1 MRVKSTAPP
10 EHLIKLMPTEAEQ
23 YAYCK
28 SIGCCFECEW
38 CVGYSESWSK
48 KPKHTKKD
56 KIIKTEH
63 IPTKFD
69 NLAKKVV
76 SAKDYPDCDHPLLS
90 EIIRVFKK

>member
-10 EHLIKLMPTEAEQ
+10 QHLIKLMPTESEQ

-48 KPKHTKKD
+48 KPKHTKKE
-56 KIIKTEH
+56 KIIKTDSNT
-63 IPTKFD
+63 TKWD
-69 NLAKKVV
+69 NLAKNVVKV
-76 SAKDYPDCDHPLLS
+76 SEEFDHPLYH
-90 EIIRVFKK
+90 EIIRVFKKK